1 MAQDI
6 FLKIDG
12 INGESLDDKHKD
24 EIEVLSWN
32 WEILQDSTMHTG
44 SGGGAGTAAHTAP
57 SVHALTGKL
66 EERLQNAI
74 AAGVVD
80 VDENAS
86 QTAVTLRFRDMFA
99 PGEVSVNALVSPFIA
114 VAGQELASA
123 SGQIRLT
130 GYTDN
135 LPADRGH
142 FASNEALSL
151 ARATTVRQ
159 MLVAAGVSADRIEM
173 VAKGDADPVASN
185 ETSEGRSRNRRV
197 EIRLST

>member
-1 MAQDI
+1 
-6 FLKIDG
+6 
-12 INGESLDDKHKD
+12 
-24 EIEVLSWN
+24 
-32 WEILQDSTMHTG
+32 
-44 SGGGAGTAAHTAP
+44 
-57 SVHALTGKL
+57 
-66 EERLQNAI
+66 
-74 AAGVVD
+74 
-80 VDENAS
+80 
-86 QTAVTLRFRDMFA
+86 MFA

>member
-1 MAQDI
+1 M
-6 FLKIDG
+6 
-12 INGESLDDKHKD
+12 
-24 EIEVLSWN
+24 
-32 WEILQDSTMHTG
+32 
-44 SGGGAGTAAHTAP
+44 
-57 SVHALTGKL
+57 
-66 EERLQNAI
+66 QNAI